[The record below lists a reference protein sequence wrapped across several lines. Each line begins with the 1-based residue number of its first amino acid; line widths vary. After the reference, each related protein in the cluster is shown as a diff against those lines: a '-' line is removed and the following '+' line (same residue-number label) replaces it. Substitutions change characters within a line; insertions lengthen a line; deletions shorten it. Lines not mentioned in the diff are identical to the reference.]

1 MPNIYD
7 NIDDNLMSGIEAQ
20 MKDAERADYCV
31 GYLSL
36 RGWQHIGPI
45 IDHWPGGDKGQ
56 LRLLVGMGVN
66 EQHEARQ
73 EYGVE
78 GRGVR
83 ENDRRTALKLRD
95 KELKAF
101 RDQLDLEMPS
111 EQAEQA
117 LRALASQIRQE
128 KVRIKVYLQRLHAK
142 LYVHYRQDNVAARVA
157 LLGSSNLSL
166 GGLKWQGELN
176 TDVVDQDAAKKLSD
190 WFQERWEDE
199 YARDV
204 SEDLAEL
211 IEQSWAREDFL
222 PPYHAYLKIAKHL
235 AAEALEGEALYTL
248 PKDLDSV
255 LFDYQK
261 AAARLA
267 TRIAVKRGGVLIGDV
282 VGLGK
287 TMIAI
292 AIARL
297 LEEDGHETLILC
309 PKNLQQMW
317 NGYVHEYKL
326 RAARVMK
333 LSEVIGKLGEERRY
347 RTVIVDESHRMRNQA
362 TLTHQEISQ
371 YIERNG
377 STVVLLTGTPYN
389 KAFND
394 LSGQLRLFVKEDD
407 RLDARPERL
416 LRQGEYR
423 EQSSDTLRAF
433 EESPYPEDWRRLLSL
448 YMVRRTRSYIMGQY
462 AHEDETGRKYLIS
475 RERERNYF
483 PRRIA
488 ANLEFEENDQYKR
501 LVSGRTI
508 DTIGE
513 LRLPRYALGRVL
525 NLTFELNLEQKKIR
539 DNLTRAGNKLIG
551 FCRSGLL
558 KRLESSG
565 YSFLRSVEAHV
576 RRNEVFL
583 YALEQGKPIPIGPQN
598 LDQLD
603 CHWETDVE
611 DGDEAWWESDESDST
626 EESDTTV
633 AKIYEEYSTKLR
645 RKFQWMPSEAF
656 SPLLK
661 EQLTTDVQALR
672 SVLARCRPWLQEEDT
687 KLLLLKHL
695 IDVRHAEEKVLV
707 FTQFRHTAEYVARGL
722 RKLRGPEDTAVDD
735 IEIAT
740 GDTNRPEDVARRF
753 SPRSH
758 RIEKPGRDE
767 TRVLVCTD
775 VLSEGHNLQDCHVV
789 VAYDL
794 PWTVIRLVQRVGRV
808 DRIGQNSA
816 EVKLYTFTPS
826 SGIEA
831 LLNLKG
837 RVRRRLEENA
847 ETVGSDELF
856 FEEDR
861 EEDQKLIELYHE
873 NSSRLNEEEEGEVD
887 LASEAYKVWETAKRE
902 TPEIAEAVEKLGG
915 GVHATRHHQSTLE
928 SPAGTLIYVRTKEG
942 AHLLRRLT
950 KDGATWSESARDVF
964 EAAKCA
970 PETAGR
976 PRLQTHHDQVER
988 AVREMIANAQRR
1000 QHGLGRPTST
1010 LRKLYEAVKI
1020 TLNKCGKEDKEDMEQ
1035 LLGDAAY
1042 NTLTGRAEQQLRGK
1056 MRDRASAAEITT
1068 HALKIYAAGDLW
1080 SSRGKPR
1087 GRLERGVGEI
1097 VCSIGMKDVRRGAER

>member
-1 MPNIYD
+1 M
-7 NIDDNLMSGIEAQ
+7 E
-20 MKDAERADYCV
+20 DAERADYCV

-45 IDHWPGGDKGQ
+45 IDPWPGGEKGQ

-95 KELKAF
+95 KEMKAF

-111 EQAEQA
+111 EAAEQA
-117 LRALASQIRQE
+117 LRALARQIREE
-128 KVRIKVYLQRLHAK
+128 KVKIKVYLQRLHAK
-142 LYVHYRQDNVAARVA
+142 LYVHYRRDNVAARVA

-190 WFQERWEDE
+190 WFQARWEDE
-199 YARDV
+199 YALDV

-248 PKDLDSV
+248 PKDLDAV

-317 NGYVHEYKL
+317 NGYVHEYGL

-333 LSEVIGKLGEERRY
+333 LSEVIGKLGKERRY

-362 TLTHQEISQ
+362 TLTHQEISR

-394 LSGQLRLFVKEDD
+394 LSGQLRLFVKEDE

-416 LRQGEYR
+416 LRQGEHR

-462 AHEDETGRKYLIS
+462 AHEDKTGRKYLIS
-475 RERERNYF
+475 REGEKNYF
-483 PRRIA
+483 PRRVA
-488 ANLEFEENDQYKR
+488 ANLAFEENDQYKR
-501 LVSGRTI
+501 LVSGKTI
-508 DTIGE
+508 DAIGG
-513 LRLPRYALGRVL
+513 LRLPRYALGRAL
-525 NLTFELNLEQKKIR
+525 DPTFELDVEQQKIR
-539 DNLTRAGNKLIG
+539 DNLMRAGNRLIG

-603 CHWETDVE
+603 FHWETDVE
-611 DGDEAWWESDESDST
+611 DGDEVWWESGLA
-626 EESDTTV
+626 EESDTAV
-633 AKIYEEYSTKLR
+633 AKIYEEYSTRLQK
-645 RKFQWMPSEAF
+645 KFQWMPPKAF
-656 SPLLK
+656 SPSLK
-661 EQLTTDVQALR
+661 EQLTADVQALR
-672 SVLARCRPWLQEEDT
+672 GVLAKCRPWLQEEDT
-687 KLLLLKHL
+687 KLLLLKNL
-695 IDVRHAEEKVLV
+695 IDVRHAEEKVLI
-707 FTQFRHTAEYVARGL
+707 FTQFRHTAEYVADGL
-722 RKLRGPEDTAVDD
+722 RKLRGPENPAADD

-740 GDTNRPEDVARRF
+740 GDTNRPEDIARRF

-808 DRIGQNSA
+808 DRIGQTSA

-837 RVRRRLEENA
+837 RVKRRLEENA

-873 NSSRLNEEEEGEVD
+873 NSRRLNEEEEGEVD
-887 LASEAYKVWETAKRE
+887 LVSEAYKVWETAKRE
-902 TPEIAEAVEKLGG
+902 TPDIATSVERLGG
-915 GVHATRHHQSTLE
+915 GVHATREHESTGGN
-928 SPAGTLIYVRTKEG
+928 PAGTLIYVRTRNG

-950 KDGATWSESARDVF
+950 EDGDTWSESARDIF
-964 EAAKCA
+964 EAARCV
-970 PETAGR
+970 PETLGR
-976 PRLQTHHDQVER
+976 PRAQLHHQQVER
-988 AVREMIANAQRR
+988 AVREMIQDAHKRKR
-1000 QHGLGRPTST
+1000 GLGRPNST
-1010 LRKLYEAVKI
+1010 LRKLYEEMKVARGECEGGEREAIDRFLAEADHSV
-1020 TLNKCGKEDKEDMEQ
+1020 
-1035 LLGDAAY
+1035 
-1042 NTLTGRAEQQLRGK
+1042 LTRRVDQQLRK
-1056 MRDRASAAEITT
+1056 KIRNKTSSIEIAR
-1068 HALKIYAAGDLW
+1068 HVLKIHASGDLW
-1080 SSRGKPR
+1080 SSRGSRPVEH
-1087 GRLERGVGEI
+1087 GSGEI
-1097 VCSIGMKDVRRGAER
+1097 VCSIGLRGTRKGAEK